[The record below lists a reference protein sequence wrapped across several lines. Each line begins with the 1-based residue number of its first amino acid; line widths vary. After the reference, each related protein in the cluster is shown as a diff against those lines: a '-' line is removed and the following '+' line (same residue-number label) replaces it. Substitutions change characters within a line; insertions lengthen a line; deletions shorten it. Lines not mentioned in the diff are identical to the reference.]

1 MDRATDIGPLWGQ
14 NTPDSAWT
22 RFGIDAAYV
31 VVYLNLGFDKSTA
44 PNQNG
49 SVKEA
54 PVTIPNQKKHRTD
67 ALSQQRITSLCA
79 PARTSTG
86 ERRPGGRADWMF
98 LIFLLLFGSSQKEGD
113 RWPDKTV
120 EAKKH
125 QSILL
130 LIQYNPVIVNA
141 LLPAKVGCQIQ
152 IGPPV
157 LAIPG

>member
-1 MDRATDIGPLWGQ
+1 
-14 NTPDSAWT
+14 
-22 RFGIDAAYV
+22 
-31 VVYLNLGFDKSTA
+31 
-44 PNQNG
+44 
-49 SVKEA
+49 
-54 PVTIPNQKKHRTD
+54 
-67 ALSQQRITSLCA
+67 
-79 PARTSTG
+79 
-86 ERRPGGRADWMF
+86 MF